1 LISPLRRS
9 AALVLSGV
17 RPRARGRRRIEERPM
32 TKTIVEPHRPQ
43 VGHCDLDGEDE
54 GAPRGADGAPC
65 REKIVGGEDPEFR
78 FPERASR
85 HATAAT
91 CYAPGRSPLRS
102 AIVWASGNKWAAGAA
117 AFLLC
122 MYGMALFAGFF
133 APYGMNQTHYK
144 APADYRY
151 HHPMRPRVLDQEGGL
166 HWPPFVYGTKPLGS
180 PDRGYAED
188 RTVRHKLKLFAR
200 GEPYSLFFGLL
211 EWDRHLIGV
220 EEPGKVFLLGTDKL
234 GRDLLSRIIYG
245 SRISL
250 SVGLLGI
257 AITFCLGLAIGATSG
272 LLGGY
277 PDSILMRLSEVVM
290 SLPGLYLVVALA
302 GVLPPELSSD
312 TRYLLIVVILS
323 LVGWAGPAR
332 VIRGMVLSIREN
344 DYVLAAKAV
353 GAGTPR
359 IVLHHVIPNT
369 MSYIIVAATISVPY
383 YILGEVSLSFLGVG
397 VMEPQASWGLMLS
410 DAQSVTALREFT
422 WLLLPGAFL
431 FLVVMSFNI
440 LGDGLRDALDP
451 RARGTRAL

>member
-1 LISPLRRS
+1 M
-9 AALVLSGV
+9 
-17 RPRARGRRRIEERPM
+17 AR
-32 TKTIVEPHRPQ
+32 
-43 VGHCDLDGEDE
+43 
-54 GAPRGADGAPC
+54 
-65 REKIVGGEDPEFR
+65 
-78 FPERASR
+78 
-85 HATAAT
+85 
-91 CYAPGRSPLRS
+91 
-102 AIVWASGNKWAAGAA
+102 ASGNKWAAGAA
-117 AFLLC
+117 AILLC
-122 MYGMALFAGFF
+122 MYGTALFAGFF

-144 APADYRY
+144 APAGYRY
-151 HHPMRPRVLDQEGGL
+151 HPPMRLRMLDQEGRL
-166 HWPPFVYGTKPLGS
+166 HWPPFVYGTKSLGG
-180 PDRGYAED
+180 PERGYAED
-188 RTVRHKLKLFAR
+188 RTIHHALKFFAR
-200 GEPYSLFFGLL
+200 GEPYSLFFGLV

-220 EEPGKVFLLGTDKL
+220 EEPGRVFLLGTDKF

-257 AITFCLGLAIGATSG
+257 AITLCLGLGIGATSG

-302 GVLPPELSSD
+302 GVLPPELPSD
-312 TRYLLIVVILS
+312 TRYLLIVAILS
-323 LVGWAGPAR
+323 LVGWAVPAR

-359 IVLHHVIPNT
+359 IVLRHVIPNT
-369 MSYIIVAATISVPY
+369 MSYIIVAATINVPY

-431 FLVVMSFNI
+431 FLAVMSFNI